1 MGVTPFKLDI
11 DELMHEF
18 SDKIWRS
25 QKLSFIY
32 EGRLRNN
39 EAFFM
44 QSLYAHSIGKM
55 LSKDSFSWRLGGFYC
70 LYCLYETQPFKPP
83 FRIYLS
89 LGISSREFHSL
100 KRLVVDAK
108 KQEIF
113 TVPALVKKMLDKNTF
128 LFGFVEIN
136 ECSVNGRLN
145 VINDL
150 QNTRTQAA
158 YKTLLTN
165 APIERVLHIDLCM
178 ELDRKVPKKMLIEY
192 SANLTHNLQNAT
204 KVVRKLMTK
213 SWHHVFHLILDLRC
227 FES

>member
-18 SDKIWRS
+18 SDRKSTTLVDMLNMWRS

-39 EAFFM
+39 EAFLM
-44 QSLYAHSIGKM
+44 QSLYAHPIGKM

-108 KQEIF
+108 KQVIF
-113 TVPALVKKMLDKNTF
+113 AVPALVKKMLDKNTF

-136 ECSVNGRLN
+136 ESSVNGRLK

-150 QNTRTQAA
+150 QNTRTQVAN
-158 YKTLLTN
+158 KTLLTN
-165 APIERVLHIDLCM
+165 TPIERFLHMDLCM
-178 ELDRKVPKKMLIEY
+178 ELDLKVLKKMLTEC
-192 SANLTHNLQNAT
+192 SAA
-204 KVVRKLMTK
+204 KE
-213 SWHHVFHLILDLRC
+213 LDI
-227 FES
+227 